1 MIKERSLL
9 ISLYELNP
17 LMLAITKVQICT
29 WIPRVDDVPDA
40 RKEGA
45 ATIATGG
52 SGTYLY
58 FTYATLASALPIVV

>member
-1 MIKERSLL
+1 
-9 ISLYELNP
+9 
-17 LMLAITKVQICT
+17 MLAITKVQICT

-45 ATIATGG
+45 ATIAIGG

>member
-1 MIKERSLL
+1 L